1 MGHAYSKEKLEEDL
15 EFIKGEIDSLEGDLL
30 KIDCKETNRP
40 DLWSSEGI
48 AREFVNRIQALRKEK
63 DFDVTDKII
72 VKYSSNEFIEAALEK
87 NRTYICAE
95 VLADVLLALKTI
107 PNSTK
112 IDVENEGDTEIY
124 LQLTSK

>member
-1 MGHAYSKEKLEEDL
+1 MLVHLELEDFEITAKDIPGLLVASDGELTVALDITITEELHA
-15 EFIKGEIDSLEGDLL
+15 
-30 KIDCKETNRP
+30 
-40 DLWSSEGI
+40 EGI

-72 VKYSSNEFIEAALEK
+72 VQYSSNDFIEAALEK
-87 NRTYICAE
+87 NRAYICAE
-95 VLADVLLALKTI
+95 VLAEVLLPLKTI